1 MDKML
6 WRCMMQFEVIE
17 YKKDESGK
25 EKQVSS
31 YNVEQFDLSRTIE
44 HLNEDVKN
52 CRISRYEI
60 AEV

>member
-1 MDKML
+1 
-6 WRCMMQFEVIE
+6 MQFEVVE
-17 YKKDESGK
+17 YNKDESGK

-52 CRISRYEI
+52 GRISRYEI
-60 AEV
+60 AYI

>member
-1 MDKML
+1 
-6 WRCMMQFEVIE
+6 MQFEIIE

-44 HLNEDVKN
+44 HLNDDVKN
-52 CRISRYEI
+52 GRISRFKI
-60 AEV
+60 AKV

>member
-1 MDKML
+1 
-6 WRCMMQFEVIE
+6 MQFEVIE

>member
-1 MDKML
+1 
-6 WRCMMQFEVIE
+6 MQFEVIE
-17 YKKDESGK
+17 YNKDESGK

-52 CRISRYEI
+52 GKISRF
-60 AEV
+60 EVTNV